1 MTVQERTASR
11 ELLPTEGGPTYR
23 IEKRRAL
30 MRENPPGIVR
40 RALVS
45 ICLTWLILFAL
56 AAFQGFAVGHNVPV
70 PFLRDIA
77 IHARFILAVPLLL
90 LAENVVGPRLAHAAE
105 HFVTSGVVIEQ
116 DFSKFDSAVGRG
128 LALCDSRLVRFIFV
142 ALAYVVSGLTVWS
155 TSVHV
160 SSWSVLRTGGDLS
173 LTWAGWW
180 LMLFCIPLFQFL
192 TLRWLWILF
201 LWGQFLWRM
210 SKLNLQLIPIH
221 PDEAGGLAFVGEAQ
235 RYFGIVVV
243 AYSLVVAGVLANTV
257 LYDKLPLP
265 QFAGEIAAYAVCAV
279 LLLLTP
285 LCVFTPILWETKTS
299 GMSMYGILAYE
310 YTKSFH
316 QKWIVQ
322 RRAGEEPLLGTAD
335 IQSLADLGNSFAFVE
350 KMGLLPIGSRVPI
363 HLALASLIPM
373 SPLLLTIMPLNDIL
387 KRLLD
392 TVL

>member
-1 MTVQERTASR
+1 MAVPEPAASR
-11 ELLPTEGGPTYR
+11 ELLPAERGPTYR
-23 IEKRRAL
+23 IEKRREL
-30 MRENPPGIVR
+30 MRENSPRVIR
-40 RALVS
+40 RAFVS
-45 ICLTWLILFAL
+45 ICLTWLVLLAL
-56 AAFQGFAVGHNVPV
+56 AAFQGFAIGHRVPV

-77 IHARFILAVPLLL
+77 VHARFILAVPLLL
-90 LAENVVGPRLAHAAE
+90 LAENIVGPRLAHAAA
-105 HFVTSGVVIEQ
+105 HFITSGVVIEQ
-116 DFSKFDSAVGRG
+116 DFSKFDSAVGRA
-128 LALCDSRLVRFIFV
+128 LALCDSTLVRFSFV
-142 ALAYVVSGLTVWS
+142 VLAYTVSGLTVWS
-155 TSVHV
+155 TSVHI

-210 SKLNLQLIPIH
+210 SKLNLQLVPIH

-235 RYFGIVVV
+235 RYFGIIVV

-279 LLLLTP
+279 LFILAP

-299 GMSMYGILAYE
+299 GMATYGILAYE

-316 QKWIVQ
+316 QKWIVE
-322 RRAGEEPLLGTAD
+322 RRAGQEPLLGTAD

-350 KMGLLPIGSRVPI
+350 KMRLLPIGSRVPV

-373 SPLLLTIMPLNDIL
+373 APLLLTIMPLNDIL
-387 KRLLD
+387 KRLFD

>member
-1 MTVQERTASR
+1 MTVPERTASR
-11 ELLPTEGGPTYR
+11 ELLPTERGPAYR
-23 IEKRRAL
+23 IEERRAL
-30 MRENPPGIVR
+30 MEANSSRIVR
-40 RALVS
+40 RAFVS
-45 ICLTWLILFAL
+45 ICLTWLVLLAL
-56 AAFQGFAVGHNVPV
+56 AAFQGFAVGHSVPV

-77 IHARFILAVPLLL
+77 VHARFILTVPLLL
-90 LAENVVGPRLAHAAE
+90 LAENVVGPRLAHAAA
-105 HFVTSGVVIEQ
+105 HFISSGVVIEQ
-116 DFSKFDSAVGRG
+116 DFSKFDLAVGRA
-128 LALCDSRLVRFIFV
+128 LALSDSTLVRFIFV
-142 ALAYVVSGLTVWS
+142 VLAYAVSGLTVWS

-160 SSWSVLRTGGDLS
+160 SSWSVLRTGRDLS

-192 TLRWLWILF
+192 TLRWLWRLF

-210 SKLNLQLIPIH
+210 SKLNLQLTPTH

-235 RYFGIVVV
+235 RYFGIIVV

-265 QFAGEIAAYAVCAV
+265 QFVGEIAAYAVCAV
-279 LLLLTP
+279 LLILFP

-299 GMSMYGILAYE
+299 GMSSYGTLASE
-310 YTKSFH
+310 YTRSFH
-316 QKWIVQ
+316 RKWIVE
-322 RRAGEEPLLGTAD
+322 RPTGEEQLLGTGD
-335 IQSLADLGNSFAFVE
+335 IQSLADLGNSFSFVE
-350 KMGLLPIGSRVPI
+350 KMNLLPIGSRVPI

-373 SPLLLTIMPLNDIL
+373 SPLLLTVMPLNDIL